1 MKIKGEF
8 LRVAGA
14 MLIAATLTACAS
26 PAPAIQTGPGAETT
40 FDGLVA
46 VDNTALSKV
55 WVRPGID
62 LNGYTKVLPVI
73 TGVQYAAAREY
84 NGNMSLRSSEKNF
97 PMSDAEKER
106 FEAAVN
112 EIFLEEF
119 AKSTKFELTDQPGDD
134 VLLIRVE
141 ILDVASMVPP
151 ESPGQRIYV
160 RSVGEA
166 GLVLEVYDSREKQI
180 LARAADRRDFS
191 FPGDQ
196 IRMTSRGLSQ
206 SQVRTGLRGWA
217 RVLVKGLDSMKN

>member
-1 MKIKGEF
+1 MNTKGNV
-8 LRVAGA
+8 LRAAGA
-14 MLIAATLTACAS
+14 LLIAATLTACAS
-26 PAPAIQTGPGAETT
+26 SAPAIQTGPGAETT

-62 LNGYTKVLPVI
+62 LNGYAKVLPVI
-73 TGVQYAAAREY
+73 TGVQYAAVPEY
-84 NGNMSLRSSEKNF
+84 KGNITLRKSEKYF

-106 FEAAVN
+106 FEAAAN

-134 VLLIRVE
+134 VLLVRVE

-151 ESPGQRIYV
+151 ELPGQRIYV

-166 GLVLEVYDSREKQI
+166 GLVLEVYDSKEKQI
-180 LARAADRRDFS
+180 LARAADRREFS
-191 FPGDQ
+191 FPGDR
-196 IRMTSRGLSQ
+196 IRMTSRGLTE

-217 RVLVKGLDSMKN
+217 RVLVNGLDSMKN

>member
-1 MKIKGEF
+1 MNIKGNV
-8 LRVAGA
+8 LRAAGA
-14 MLIAATLTACAS
+14 LLIAATLTACAS

-55 WVRPGID
+55 WVRPGVD
-62 LNGYTKVLPVI
+62 LNGYAKVLPVI
-73 TGVQYAAAREY
+73 TGVQYAAVPEY
-84 NGNMSLRSSEKNF
+84 KGNITLRKSEKYF

-106 FEAAVN
+106 FEAAAN

-151 ESPGQRIYV
+151 EAPGQRIYV

-166 GLVLEVYDSREKQI
+166 GLVLEVYDSKEKQI
-180 LARAADRRDFS
+180 LARAADRREFS
-191 FPGDQ
+191 FPGDR
-196 IRMTSRGLSQ
+196 IRMTSRGLTET
-206 SQVRTGLRGWA
+206 QVRTGLRGWA
-217 RVLVKGLDSMKN
+217 RVLVNGLDSMKN

>member
-1 MKIKGEF
+1 MKIKGHV
-8 LRVAGA
+8 LRAAGA
-14 MLIAATLTACAS
+14 LLIAATLTACAS
-26 PAPAIQTGPGAETT
+26 PAPAIQTGTGAETT

-55 WVRPGID
+55 WVRPGVD
-62 LNGYTKVLPVI
+62 LNGYAKVLPVI
-73 TGVQYAAAREY
+73 TGVQYAAVPEY
-84 NGNMSLRSSEKNF
+84 KGNITLRKSEKYF

-106 FEAAVN
+106 FEAAAN

-151 ESPGQRIYV
+151 EAPGQRIYV

-166 GLVLEVYDSREKQI
+166 GLVLEVYDSKEKQI
-180 LARAADRRDFS
+180 LARAADRREFS
-191 FPGDQ
+191 FPGDR
-196 IRMTSRGLSQ
+196 IRMTSRGLTE

-217 RVLVKGLDSMKN
+217 RVLVNGLDSMKN

>member
-1 MKIKGEF
+1 M
-8 LRVAGA
+8 R
-14 MLIAATLTACAS
+14 AATLFAIATALGACS
-26 PAPAIQTGPGAETT
+26 TQPPTIQSGPGAETT

-73 TGVQYAAAREY
+73 TDIQYAAAREY
-84 NGNMSLRSSEKNF
+84 KGNMSLRSGQDNF

-106 FEAAVN
+106 FETAAK

-119 AKSTKFELTDQPGDD
+119 AKSEKFQLTDQPGDD
-134 VLLIRVE
+134 VLFIRVG
-141 ILDVASMVPP
+141 ILDVTSKVPP

-160 RSVGEA
+160 RSLGDA
-166 GLVLEVYDSREKQI
+166 GLVLEVYDSKEKQI

-196 IRMTSRGLSQ
+196 IRMTSRGINE
-206 SQVRTGLRGWA
+206 SQVRQGLKAWA
-217 RVLVKGLDSMKN
+217 RVLVNGLDSMKN

>member
-1 MKIKGEF
+1 MNIKGDV
-8 LRVAGA
+8 LRAAGA
-14 MLIAATLTACAS
+14 LLIAATLTACAS

-55 WVRPGID
+55 WVRPGVD
-62 LNGYTKVLPVI
+62 LNGYAKVLPVI
-73 TGVQYAAAREY
+73 TGVQYAAVPEY
-84 NGNMSLRSSEKNF
+84 KGNITLRKSEKYF

-106 FEAAVN
+106 FEAAAN

-151 ESPGQRIYV
+151 EAPGQRIYV

-166 GLVLEVYDSREKQI
+166 GLVLEVYDSKEKQI
-180 LARAADRRDFS
+180 LARAADRREFS
-191 FPGDQ
+191 FPGDR
-196 IRMTSRGLSQ
+196 IRMTSRGLTET
-206 SQVRTGLRGWA
+206 QVRTGLRGWA
-217 RVLVKGLDSMKN
+217 RVLVNGLDSMKN

>member
-1 MKIKGEF
+1 MKTNGNF
-8 LRVAGA
+8 LRMAGA
-14 MLIAATLTACAS
+14 ILIAATLTACAS

-46 VDNTALSKV
+46 VDNTVLSKV

-73 TGVQYAAAREY
+73 TGIQYAAAREY
-84 NGNMSLRSSEKNF
+84 RGNMSLRSSDANF

-106 FEAAVN
+106 FETAAN

-119 AKSTKFELTDQPGDD
+119 AKSTKFEVTDQLGDD
-134 VLLIRVE
+134 VLLVRVE
-141 ILDVASMVPP
+141 ILDVTSLVPP

-160 RSVGEA
+160 RTVGEA
-166 GLVLEVYDSREKQI
+166 GLVLEIYDSKEKQI
-180 LARAADRRDFS
+180 LARAADRREFG

-196 IRMTSRGLSQ
+196 IRMTSRGMNQ
-206 SQVRTGLRGWA
+206 SQVRTGLKGWA
-217 RVLVKGLDSMKN
+217 RVLVNGLDSMKD